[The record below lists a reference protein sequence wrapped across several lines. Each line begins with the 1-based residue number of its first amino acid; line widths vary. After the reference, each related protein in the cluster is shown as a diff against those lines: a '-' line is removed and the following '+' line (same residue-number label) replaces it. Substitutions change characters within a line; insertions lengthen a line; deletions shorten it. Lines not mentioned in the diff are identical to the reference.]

1 MQSRY
6 KVLFLF
12 IFIPIFLLK
21 AQTGKISGIIK
32 DASTGEPLISASV
45 MIPGSNAGAATN
57 LDGYYS
63 ILNVPPGTYTIKASM
78 IGYTSSI
85 LRNIRVN
92 INQTFELNISLK
104 EESIQAQEVVVVATP
119 PVVQKDVSNSVVN
132 IGSDDFE
139 NLPIANV
146 TSVVGLQAGIVGGAF
161 RGGSS
166 SATSYASQTAYLLNG
181 MVMRDERDN
190 TPFTGIS
197 FTSVEE
203 IQIQTGGFNAEYG
216 NIRSGLVNIVT
227 KEGKN
232 DRYSINVFT
241 RMRPAGNKYF
251 GDGASSKDAYWI
263 RPYLDDAVAWT
274 GTNNGAWDPYTL
286 KQYPSF
292 EGWNSISQKSLSDNN
307 PANDLT
313 PEGAQRLFLFQHRK
327 DLRILKPDYDLDMSV
342 AGPVPYGQE
351 LGNLRFLLSFRA
363 SRSMYIIPLATDSYM
378 DFTGNLKLTADLT
391 STQKLTVEGLMSE
404 SDGTAANRDGSPGL
418 FTSSAGIADGLYYSR
433 TSYGDTRIFSS
444 DYWAPSIIKRRMLG
458 SKYTNVLSNNSF
470 IEGVLSIFQ
479 SQYFTY
485 PGRSRNNALVY
496 EYAPGMY
503 TDEAPFGFE
512 DSSATGIGSNMRMGV
527 GMSNARDTSK
537 VTAYN
542 LRIDYTNQ
550 LDKYNNI
557 KTGVEFSLTDNYIN
571 YGSYDKYLP
580 SNNSTTKWHTKP
592 MRGSLY
598 FQDKIEYEGMIANL
612 GVRLDYSDPN
622 ADWYVITNPFDK
634 ALSAKNASSID
645 QLVTKEPAKPRVNV
659 SPRLGVAFPISEN
672 SKLYFNYGFFR
683 QMPSPEDLYRV
694 RVDQYTGRIDR
705 LSDPNLPLQ
714 KTIAYELGYEQGLLD
729 EYLLRVAGYY
739 KNISEQ
745 QRSGTNQLHYIS
757 KDNSV
762 DYYIPTNDSYEDI
775 RGVEITLTKNR
786 GNWIQGFA
794 NYTYS
799 ISTYGYFNY
808 KTQYENSQLM
818 LNYLNTTQE
827 AEQSK
832 PVPQPF
838 ARVNLDLF
846 TPSQDFGPEFEGIG
860 LLTDWRLSIIG
871 SWRSGYYLTWTG
883 GSGTIPGISNNLQWS
898 DSYGLDLRFS
908 KNIKFG
914 PVNLQIFADIS
925 NALNIKYFSTYGF
938 IDNNDYIDYI
948 RSLHLPSSAIDE
960 SKGKFGYI
968 NIDGKDRPGD
978 YRQGPFVPIVT
989 VTNLSSITSPDKN
1002 AIYYLVENGH
1012 YLQFDGETWMPAAD
1026 DRLKEVLDK
1035 KLYIDMPNQ
1044 AWASFLNPRNIYW
1057 GLKISVE
1064 LK

>member
-21 AQTGKISGIIK
+21 AQTGKISGIVK
-32 DASTGEPLISASV
+32 DATTGEPLISASV
-45 MIPGSNAGAATN
+45 MIQGSNAGAASN

-132 IGSDDFE
+132 VGASDFE
-139 NLPIANV
+139 NLPVANV
-146 TSVVGLQAGIVGGAF
+146 TAIVGLQAGVVGGEF
-161 RGGSS
+161 RGGS
-166 SATSYASQTAYLLNG
+166 TNETGYMLNG

-216 NIRSGLVNIVT
+216 NIRSGLVNVVT

-232 DRYSINVFT
+232 DLYSINVFT

-251 GDGASSKDAYWI
+251 GDGASSVNAYWL
-263 RPYLDDAVAWT
+263 RPYVDDAVAWT

-292 EGWNSISQKSLSDNN
+292 EGWNSISQKLLSDNN

-313 PEGAQRLFLFQHRK
+313 PEAAQRLFLFQHRK
-327 DLRILKPDYDLDMSV
+327 DLRILKPDYDFDMSV
-342 AGPVPYGQE
+342 AGPIPYGKE
-351 LGNLRFLLSFRA
+351 LGNLRFLLSLRA
-363 SRSMYIIPLATDSYM
+363 SRSMYIIPLATDSYN
-378 DFTGNLKLTADLT
+378 DYTGNIKLTADLT
-391 STQKLTVEGLMSE
+391 STQKLTIEGLMSE

-418 FTSSAGIADGLYYSR
+418 FTTSSGIANGLYYSR
-433 TSYGDTRIFSS
+433 TTYGDTRIFST

-470 IEGVLSIFQ
+470 LEGVLSIFQ

-537 VTAYN
+537 VTTYN
-542 LRIDYTNQ
+542 VRFDYTNQ
-550 LDKYNNI
+550 IDKYNNL
-557 KTGVEFSLTDNYIN
+557 KAGVEFNLTDNFIN
-571 YGSYDKYLP
+571 YGSFDKYLP
-580 SNNSTTKWHTKP
+580 SNNSNTKWHTKP
-592 MRGSLY
+592 LRGGIY
-598 FQDKIEYEGMIANL
+598 FQDKIEFEGMIANI
-612 GVRLDYSDPN
+612 GVRLDYSNPN
-622 ADWYVITNPFDK
+622 SDWYVLSNPYDK
-634 ALSAKNASSID
+634 SLSAKNAASID
-645 QLVTKEPAKPRVNV
+645 EILSKNAATPRINV
-659 SPRLGVAFPISEN
+659 SPRLGVAFPITET

-683 QMPSPEDLYRV
+683 QIPTPENLYRV
-694 RVDQYTGRIDR
+694 RLDNYTGRIDR

-714 KTIAYELGYEQGLLD
+714 KTIAYELGYEQGLFD
-729 EYLLRVAGYY
+729 EYLVRMAGYY
-739 KNISEQ
+739 KNVSEQ
-745 QRSGTNQLHYIS
+745 QRSVHYIS
-757 KDNSV
+757 KDNSI
-762 DYYIPTNDSYEDI
+762 DYYIPKNDSYADI
-775 RGVEITLTKNR
+775 RGVEFTITKNR
-786 GNWIQGFA
+786 GNWVQGTA
-794 NYTYS
+794 NYTYQLETS
-799 ISTYGYFNY
+799 GYFNY
-808 KTQYENSQLM
+808 STYYENKQLM
-818 LNYLNTTQE
+818 LNYLNTT
-827 AEQSK
+827 AEGEQTK
-832 PVPQPF
+832 PVPQPY
-838 ARVNLDLF
+838 ARVQIDFF
-846 TPSQDFGPEFEGIG
+846 TPDKDFGPEIEGIG
-860 LLTDWRLSIIG
+860 LLTDWRMGVIG
-871 SWRSGYYLTWTG
+871 TWRSGYYLTWTG
-883 GSGTIPGISNNLQWS
+883 GSGSIPGISNNLQWR

-914 PVNLQIFADIS
+914 PVNLQIFADIN

-938 IDNNDYIDYI
+938 IDNNDYIDYM
-948 RSLHLPSSAIDE
+948 RSLHLPSSSIDE

-968 NIDGKDRPGD
+968 NINGKDRPGD

-989 VTNLSSITSPDKN
+989 VTDFSTVTSPNKN
-1002 AIYYLVENGH
+1002 AIYYLAENGH
-1012 YLQFDGETWMPAAD
+1012 YLQFDGDTWMPVPD

-1044 AWASFLNPRNIYW
+1044 SWASFLNPRNIYW

>member
-12 IFIPIFLLK
+12 IFIPIFLLQ
-21 AQTGKISGIIK
+21 AQTGKISGIVK
-32 DASTGEPLISASV
+32 DATTGEPLISASV
-45 MIPGSNAGAATN
+45 MIQGSNSGAASN

-78 IGYTSSI
+78 IGYTSSV

-104 EESIQAQEVVVVATP
+104 EESIQAQEVIVVATP

-132 IGSDDFE
+132 VDAGDFE
-139 NLPIANV
+139 NLPVANV
-146 TSVVGLQAGIVGGAF
+146 TAIVGLQAGVVGGEF
-161 RGGSS
+161 RGGS
-166 SATSYASQTAYLLNG
+166 TNETGYMLNG

-216 NIRSGLVNIVT
+216 NIRSGLVNVVT

-232 DRYSINVFT
+232 DLYSINIFT

-251 GDGASSKDAYWI
+251 GDGASSVNSYWI
-263 RPYLDDAVAWT
+263 RPYVDDAVAWT

-292 EGWNSISQKSLSDNN
+292 EGWNSISQKLLSDNN

-327 DLRILKPDYDLDMSV
+327 DLRILKPDYDFDMSV
-342 AGPVPYGQE
+342 AGPIPYGKE

-363 SRSMYIIPLATDSYM
+363 SRSMYIIPLATDSYT
-378 DFTGNLKLTADLT
+378 DYTGNIKLTTDLT
-391 STQKLTVEGLMSE
+391 STQKLTIEGLMSE

-418 FTSSAGIADGLYYSR
+418 FTTSSGIANGLYYSR
-433 TSYGDTRIFSS
+433 TTYGDTRIFST

-458 SKYTNVLSNNSF
+458 SKYTNVISNNSF
-470 IEGVLSIFQ
+470 LEGVLSIFQ

-485 PGRSRNNALVY
+485 PGRARNNELVY

-537 VTAYN
+537 VTTYN
-542 LRIDYTNQ
+542 VRFDYTNQ
-550 LDKYNNI
+550 IDKYNNLKAGI
-557 KTGVEFSLTDNYIN
+557 EFNITDNFIN

-580 SNNSTTKWHTKP
+580 SNNSNTKWHTKP
-592 MRGSLY
+592 IRGGIY
-598 FQDKIEYEGMIANL
+598 FQDKIEFEGMIANIGL
-612 GVRLDYSDPN
+612 RLDYSDPN
-622 ADWYVITNPFDK
+622 NDWYVLSNPYDK
-634 ALSAKNASSID
+634 SLSAKNASSID
-645 QLVTKEPAKPRVNV
+645 AILAKDAATPRINV
-659 SPRLGVAFPISEN
+659 SPRLGVAFPITET

-683 QMPSPEDLYRV
+683 QIPTPENLYRV
-694 RVDQYTGRIDR
+694 RLDTYTGRIDR

-714 KTIAYELGYEQGLLD
+714 KTIAYELGYEQGLFD
-729 EYLLRVAGYY
+729 EYLVRMAGYY
-739 KNISEQ
+739 KNVSEQ
-745 QRSGTNQLHYIS
+745 QRSVHYIS
-757 KDNSV
+757 KDNSI
-762 DYYIPTNDSYEDI
+762 DYYIPKNDSYADI
-775 RGVEITLTKNR
+775 RGVEFTITKNR
-786 GNWIQGFA
+786 GNWVQGTA
-794 NYTYS
+794 NYTYQLETS
-799 ISTYGYFNY
+799 GNFNYSTY
-808 KTQYENSQLM
+808 YENKQLM
-818 LNYLNTTQE
+818 LNYLNTT
-827 AEQSK
+827 AEGEQTK
-832 PVPQPF
+832 PVPQPY
-838 ARVNLDLF
+838 ARVQVDFF
-846 TPSQDFGPEFEGIG
+846 TPDKDFGPEIEGIG
-860 LLTDWRLSIIG
+860 LLTDWRMGVIG
-871 SWRSGYYLTWTG
+871 TWRSGYYLTWTG
-883 GSGTIPGISNNLQWS
+883 GSGTIPGISNNLQWR

-914 PVNLQIFADIS
+914 PVNLQIFADIN

-938 IDNNDYIDYI
+938 IDNNDYIDYM
-948 RSLHLPSSAIDE
+948 RSLHLPASAIDE
-960 SKGKFGYI
+960 SKGRFGYI
-968 NIDGKDRPGD
+968 NIAGEDRPGD

-989 VTNLSSITSPDKN
+989 VTNFSTVTSPNKN
-1002 AIYYLVENGH
+1002 AIYYLTENGH
-1012 YLQFDGETWMPAAD
+1012 YLQFDGDTWMPVPD

-1044 AWASFLNPRNIYW
+1044 SWASFLNPRNIYW

>member
-6 KVLFLF
+6 KIVFLF
-12 IFIPIFLLK
+12 IFIPIFLLQ
-21 AQTGKISGIIK
+21 AQTGKISGVVK
-32 DASTGEPLISASV
+32 DAVTGEPLISASV
-45 MIPGSNAGAATN
+45 LIQGTNSGAATN
-57 LDGYYS
+57 LDGYYA
-63 ILNVPPGTYTIKASM
+63 IINVPPGSYTIKASM

-132 IGSDDFE
+132 VNSEQFE
-139 NLPIANV
+139 NMPVANV
-146 TSVVGLQAGIVGGAF
+146 TAVVGLQAGIVGGAF
-161 RGGSS
+161 RGGS
-166 SATSYASQTAYLLNG
+166 TNETGYMLNG

-216 NIRSGLVNIVT
+216 NIRSGLVNVVT

-232 DRYSINVFT
+232 DRYSVNVFT

-251 GDGASSKDAYWI
+251 GDGASAADAYWI

-274 GTNNGAWDPYTL
+274 GTNNGAWDAYTL

-292 EGWNSISQKSLSDNN
+292 EGWNSISQKLLSDNN

-313 PEGAQRLFLFQHRK
+313 PEAAQRLFLFQHRK
-327 DLRILKPDYDLDMSV
+327 DLRILKPDYDFDMSV
-342 AGPVPYGQE
+342 AGPVPYGNE
-351 LGNLRFLLSFRA
+351 LGNLRFLASLRA
-363 SRSMYIIPLATDSYM
+363 SRSMYIIPLATDSYL
-378 DFTGNLKLTADLT
+378 DYTGNLKLTADLT
-391 STQKLTVEGLMSE
+391 STQKLTIEGLISE

-418 FTSSAGIADGLYYSR
+418 FTSSAGIVNGLYYSR
-433 TSYGDTRIFSS
+433 TTYGDTRIFST

-470 IEGVLSIFQ
+470 LEGVISIFQ

-485 PGRSRNNALVY
+485 PGRARSNALVY
-496 EYAPGMY
+496 EYAPGMF

-537 VTAYN
+537 VTTYN
-542 LRIDYTNQ
+542 VRVDYTNQ
-550 LDKYNNI
+550 IDKFNNLKAGI
-557 KTGVEFSLTDNYIN
+557 EFNLTDNFIN
-571 YGSYDKYLP
+571 YGSFDKYLP
-580 SNNSTTKWHTKP
+580 SNNSNTKWHTKP
-592 MRGSLY
+592 LRGGLY
-598 FQDKIEYEGMIANL
+598 FQDKIEFEGMIANI

-622 ADWYVITNPFDK
+622 SDWYVLSNPYDK
-634 ALSAKNASSID
+634 ALSAKNAASMEQI
-645 QLVTKEPAKPRVNV
+645 LAKNQATPRINV
-659 SPRLGVAFPISEN
+659 SPRLGVAFPITET

-683 QMPSPEDLYRV
+683 QIPTPENLYRV
-694 RVDQYTGRIDR
+694 RLDNYTGRIDR

-714 KTIAYELGYEQGLLD
+714 KTIAYELGYEQGLFD
-729 EYLLRVAGYY
+729 EFLLRVAGYY
-739 KNISEQ
+739 KNVSEQ
-745 QRSGTNQLHYIS
+745 QRSVHYIS
-757 KDNSV
+757 KDNSIN
-762 DYYIPTNDSYEDI
+762 YYIPQNDSYADI
-775 RGVEITLTKNR
+775 RGVEFTITKNR
-786 GNWIQGFA
+786 GNWIQGTA
-794 NYTYS
+794 NYTYQLETS
-799 ISTYGYFNY
+799 GNFNYSTY
-808 KTQYENSQLM
+808 YENQQLM
-818 LNYLNTTQE
+818 LNYLNTTAE
-827 AEQSK
+827 GEQSK
-832 PVPQPF
+832 PVPQPY
-838 ARVNLDLF
+838 ARVQVDLF
-846 TPSQDFGPEFEGIG
+846 TPDRDFGPEVEGVG
-860 LLTDWRLSIIG
+860 LLTDWRMGVIG

-883 GSGTIPGISNNLQWS
+883 GAGSIPGISNNLQWR

-908 KNIKFG
+908 KNIKLG
-914 PVNLQIFADIS
+914 PVNFQVFADIT

-938 IDNNDYIDYI
+938 IDNNDYIDYM

-960 SKGKFGYI
+960 SKGKFGYVNI
-968 NIDGKDRPGD
+968 NGNDKPGD

-989 VTNLSSITSPDKN
+989 VTDFSTITAPDKN
-1002 AIYYLVENGH
+1002 FIYYLAGNGH
-1012 YLQFDGETWMPAAD
+1012 YLQYDGNTWMPVPEA
-1026 DRLKEVLDK
+1026 RLKEVLDK

-1044 AWASFLNPRNIYW
+1044 TWASFLNPRNIYW

>member
-6 KVLFLF
+6 KIVFLF
-12 IFIPIFLLK
+12 IFIPYFLLQ
-21 AQTGKISGIIK
+21 AQTGKVSGVVK
-32 DASTGEPLISASV
+32 DAATGEPLISASV
-45 MIPGSNAGAATN
+45 MIQGTNSGAATN
-57 LDGYYS
+57 LEGYYA

-78 IGYTSSI
+78 IGYTPST

-92 INQTFELNISLK
+92 INQTFELNISLQ

-119 PVVQKDVSNSVVN
+119 PVMQKDVSNSVVN
-132 IGSDDFE
+132 IGAAEFE
-139 NLPIANV
+139 NLPVANV
-146 TSVVGLQAGIVGGAF
+146 TTIVGLQAGIVGGEF
-161 RGGSS
+161 RGGS
-166 SATSYASQTAYLLNG
+166 TNQTGYLLNG

-197 FTSVEE
+197 FTSIEE

-216 NIRSGLVNIVT
+216 NIRSGLVNVVT

-232 DRYSINVFT
+232 DRYSINVFS
-241 RMRPAGNKYF
+241 RIRPAGNKYF
-251 GDGASSKDAYWI
+251 GDGASSVDAYWI
-263 RPYLDDAVAWT
+263 RPYLDDAVAWS

-292 EGWNSISQKSLSDNN
+292 EGWNSISQKLLSDSDPN
-307 PANDLT
+307 NDLT
-313 PEGAQRLFLFQHRK
+313 PEAAQRLFLFQHRK
-327 DLRILKPDYDLDMSV
+327 DLRILKPDYDLDLSI
-342 AGPVPYGQE
+342 AGPVPAGKE

-363 SRSMYIIPLATDSYM
+363 SRSMYIIPLATDSYL
-378 DFTGNLKLTADLT
+378 DFTGNFKLTTDLT
-391 STQKLTVEGLMSE
+391 TTQKLSVEGLLSE

-418 FTSSAGIADGLYYSR
+418 FTSSSGIANGLYYSR

-458 SKYTNVLSNNSF
+458 SKYTNVLSPNSF
-470 IEGVLSIFQ
+470 LEGILSIFQ

-485 PGRSRNNALVY
+485 PGQSRNNAKIY
-496 EYAPGMY
+496 EFAPGFY
-503 TDEAPFGFE
+503 VDEAPFGFE

-537 VTAYN
+537 VTTYN
-542 LRIDYTNQ
+542 LRLDYTNQ
-550 LDKYNNI
+550 LDKFNNI
-557 KTGVEFSLTDNYIN
+557 KAGVEFNLTDNFIN

-580 SNNSTTKWHTKP
+580 SNNSVTKWHTKP
-592 MRGSLY
+592 LRGSIY
-598 FQDKIEYEGMIANL
+598 FQDKIEFEGMIANVGL
-612 GVRLDYSDPN
+612 RVDYSDPN
-622 ADWYVITNPFDK
+622 ADWYI
-634 ALSAKNASSID
+634 LSDPYDRSLTAKNAASLDAI
-645 QLVTKEPAKPRVNV
+645 VTKDPATPRLNV
-659 SPRLGVAFPISEN
+659 SPRLGVAFPISET

-683 QMPSPEDLYRV
+683 QIPTPENLYRV
-694 RVDQYTGRIDR
+694 RTDNYTGRIDR

-729 EYLLRVAGYY
+729 EYLIRVAGYY
-739 KNISEQ
+739 KNVTEQ
-745 QRSGTNQLHYIS
+745 QRSVHYIS
-757 KDNSV
+757 KDNAV
-762 DYYIPTNDSYEDI
+762 DYYIPKNDSYEDI

-799 ISTYGYFNY
+799 LETSGFFNYSTY
-808 KTQYENSQLM
+808 YENQQLM
-818 LNYLNTTQE
+818 LNYLRTTAE
-827 AEQSK
+827 GEQSK

-846 TPSQDFGPEFEGIG
+846 TPSQDFGPELEGIG
-860 LLTDWRLSIIG
+860 ILTDWRLSVIG

-883 GSGTIPGISNNLQWS
+883 GAGTIPGISNNLQWR

-914 PVNLQIFADIS
+914 PVNLQIFADMN

-938 IDNNDYIDYI
+938 IDANDYNDYI

-968 NIDGKDRPGD
+968 NIDGSDRPGD
-978 YRQGPFVPIVT
+978 YRQGSFVPIAPVTNVST
-989 VTNLSSITSPDKN
+989 VTSPV
-1002 AIYYLVENGH
+1002 ASAVYYEIQSGN
-1012 YLQFDGETWMPAAD
+1012 YLQYANGAWAQVPDNKM
-1026 DRLKEVLDK
+1026 KEILDK
-1035 KLYIDMPNQ
+1035 KQYIDMPNQ
-1044 AWASFLNPRNIYW
+1044 SWASFLNPRNIYW